1 MKNKLLVLSLG
12 ALCVSQIWE
21 SNRAS
26 AVVSGE
32 ENPYKSESLKL
43 NGKRSTTIT
52 SDKYEENLDM
62 LISSLSFADYEK
74 YEEPEYKEA
83 VKKYQQKFMAE
94 DDALKNFFSEEKKI
108 KNRNTNTNTN
118 TSNYLGLTH
127 ERYESIYNSLKKHRE
142 EFSKEI
148 EEINNKNPEL
158 KEYNNE
164 EQTKA
169 DTELNTLENQVL
181 MIGYTFYHSN
191 KNEVEDLYN
200 KLDMI
205 LGYKDEERKKKRA
218 TNQRMFNNKK
228 EDLETIIDE
237 FFGEI
242 GQQRPTSIPTLAPK
256 EEKETNTNNANKLKY
271 DTEAAK
277 TDESKRSNRS
287 KRSLDSQNYKSVS
300 KEVTAEQKAE
310 YEKRAEERKS
320 RFLDRQKSKKEP
332 VVSLEYDFEHK
343 QRFNNANDKQLVV
356 SAPTKKPTT
365 PTTYTETTTQ
375 VPMPTVERQT
385 QQQIVYKTPKPL
397 VGLNGESHDF
407 TTTHQSPTTSNH
419 THNNVVE
426 FEETSAL
433 PGRKSGSL
441 VGISQIDSS
450 HLTER
455 EKRVIKREHVR
466 EAQKLVDNY
475 KDTHSYRDRLNA
487 QQKVNTLSEGHQK
500 RFNKQINKVYNGK

>member
-1 MKNKLLVLSLG
+1 MKNKLLVLTLG

-21 SNRAS
+21 YNHAS

-32 ENPYKSESLKL
+32 ENPYVSKALSVSGQKSNNLTLKQYKDSL
-43 NGKRSTTIT
+43 RSVMCT
-52 SDKYEENLDM
+52 SEINKNDGYD
-62 LISSLSFADYEK
+62 
-74 YEEPEYKEA
+74 EPEYKEA
-83 VKKYQQKFMAE
+83 MDTYRKKLFAE
-94 DDALKNFFSEEKKI
+94 LDALNKFLDEERTIAIKKKSNENVSEDI
-108 KNRNTNTNTN
+108 
-118 TSNYLGLTH
+118 LGLTH
-127 ERYESIYNSLKKHRE
+127 QRYAAIHQGIKDNKAEFEKKVESIENKYSDLKKFDEVKDDKVR
-142 EFSKEI
+142 
-148 EEINNKNPEL
+148 
-158 KEYNNE
+158 
-164 EQTKA
+164 
-169 DTELNTLENQVL
+169 DELNELENKVL
-181 MIGYTFYHSN
+181 MLGQAFPD
-191 KNEVEDLYN
+191 KVEARMDLYN

-205 LGYKDEERKKKRA
+205 VGYSEDEREERHPQNERLYKERV
-218 TNQRMFNNKK
+218 

-237 FFGEI
+237 FFKDINEN
-242 GQQRPTSIPTLAPK
+242 RPANIPALTSDK
-256 EEKETNTNNANKLKY
+256 ENNRSMALKLKQ

-277 TDESKRSNRS
+277 NDESKRSKRT
-287 KRSLDSQNYKSVS
+287 KRSLNTHNHKSASQ
-300 KEVTAEQKAE
+300 EVTAEQKAE
-310 YEKRAEERKS
+310 YERKAEERKEK
-320 RFLDRQKSKKEP
+320 FLAKNKDNP
-332 VVSLEYDFEHK
+332 VVSLIDDEDDNE
-343 QRFNNANDKQLVV
+343 NDKQLVV

-385 QQQIVYKTPKPL
+385 QQQIIYNAPKQL
-397 VGLNGESHDF
+397 AGLNGESHDF

-475 KDTHSYRDRLNA
+475 KDTHSYKDRLNA

-500 RFNKQINKVYNGK
+500 RFNKQIDKVYNGK

>member
-21 SNRAS
+21 SNHAS

-32 ENPYKSESLKL
+32 KNPYVSKALSIKGQKTNSWNLGQYKDSLRTVMCTSEINK
-43 NGKRSTTIT
+43 NDGY
-52 SDKYEENLDM
+52 D
-62 LISSLSFADYEK
+62 
-74 YEEPEYKEA
+74 EPEYKEA
-83 VKKYQQKFMAE
+83 MDTYRKKLFAE
-94 DDALKNFFSEEKKI
+94 LDALNKFLDEERKIESSKKN
-108 KNRNTNTNTN
+108 NNQVANGV
-118 TSNYLGLTH
+118 LGLTH
-127 ERYESIYNSLKKHRE
+127 QRYLAIHEAI
-142 EFSKEI
+142 KE
-148 EEINNKNPEL
+148 
-158 KEYNNE
+158 
-164 EQTKA
+164 
-169 DTELNTLENQVL
+169 
-181 MIGYTFYHSN
+181 N
-191 KNEVEDLYN
+191 KNEFERKTQDIESRNPDLKKFDRDKDYEVRVKLNELENKVLMLGHAFPNKHEARENLYN
-200 KLDMI
+200 KLDLI
-205 LGYKDEERKKKRA
+205 VGRSDDEREERHPQNDRLSKERV
-218 TNQRMFNNKK
+218 
-228 EDLETIIDE
+228 EDLESIIDE
-237 FFGEI
+237 FFVEI
-242 GQQRPTSIPTLAPK
+242 NENRPLNIPALVESN
-256 EEKETNTNNANKLKY
+256 EENIEMAKKLKADTEEAKTNNAK
-271 DTEAAK
+271 
-277 TDESKRSNRS
+277 RS
-287 KRSLDSQNYKSVS
+287 KRSLNTQNYKSAS
-300 KEVTAEQKAE
+300 QEVTAEQKAE
-310 YEKRAEERKS
+310 YERKAEERKEK
-320 RFLDRQKSKKEP
+320 FLAKNKDNPE
-332 VVSLEYDFEHK
+332 VSLIDDEDDNE
-343 QRFNNANDKQLVV
+343 NDKQLVV

-385 QQQIVYKTPKPL
+385 QQQIIYNAPKQL
-397 VGLNGESHDF
+397 AGLNGESHDF

-475 KDTHSYRDRLNA
+475 KDTHSYKDRLNA

>member
-21 SNRAS
+21 SNHAS

-32 ENPYKSESLKL
+32 KNPCVSESLKL
-43 NGKRSTTIT
+43 NDNKS
-52 SDKYEENLDM
+52 K
-62 LISSLSFADYEK
+62 SLSLEK
-74 YEEPEYKEA
+74 YKESLRSIMCTKEINKNDGYDEPEYKEA
-83 VKKYQQKFMAE
+83 LNTYRKKLFAE
-94 DDALKNFFSEEKKI
+94 LDALNKFLDEERKIASYIKKNMEVP
-108 KNRNTNTNTN
+108 
-118 TSNYLGLTH
+118 SNILGLTH
-127 ERYESIYNSLKKHRE
+127 GRYTAIYNAI
-142 EFSKEI
+142 KE
-148 EEINNKNPEL
+148 
-158 KEYNNE
+158 
-164 EQTKA
+164 
-169 DTELNTLENQVL
+169 
-181 MIGYTFYHSN
+181 N
-191 KNEVEDLYN
+191 KNEFEKNVEKIESKHLDLKRFDEDKDYEARVKLNELENKVLMLGQAFPDKVDARESLYN

-205 LGYKDEERKKKRA
+205 VGLSNDEIEERHPQNERLLKERV
-218 TNQRMFNNKK
+218 

-237 FFGEI
+237 FFNDIGEN
-242 GQQRPTSIPTLAPK
+242 RPENISPL
-256 EEKETNTNNANKLKY
+256 TNNEYKNKEMITKLKS

-277 TDESKRSNRS
+277 NDESKRSKRS
-287 KRSLDSQNYKSVS
+287 KRSLNTQNYKSAS
-300 KEVTAEQKAE
+300 QEVTAEQKAE
-310 YEKRAEERKS
+310 YERKAKERKDK
-320 RFLDRQKSKKEP
+320 FLAKNKDNP
-332 VVSLEYDFEHK
+332 VVSLIDDEDDNE
-343 QRFNNANDKQLVV
+343 NDKKLVV
-356 SAPTKKPTT
+356 SAPTKKPTS

-385 QQQIVYKTPKPL
+385 QQQIIYNAPKQL
-397 VGLNGESHDF
+397 AGLNGESHDF

-475 KDTHSYRDRLNA
+475 KDTHSYKDRLNA

-500 RFNKQINKVYNGK
+500 RFNKQIDKVYNGK

>member
-21 SNRAS
+21 SNHAS

-32 ENPYKSESLKL
+32 KNPYVSESLKL
-43 NGKRSTTIT
+43 NDNKS
-52 SDKYEENLDM
+52 K
-62 LISSLSFADYEK
+62 SLSLEK
-74 YEEPEYKEA
+74 YKESLRSIMCTKEINKNDGYDEPEYKEA
-83 VKKYQQKFMAE
+83 LNTYRKKLFAE
-94 DDALKNFFSEEKKI
+94 LDALNKFLDEERKIASYIKKNMEVP
-108 KNRNTNTNTN
+108 
-118 TSNYLGLTH
+118 SNILGLTH
-127 ERYESIYNSLKKHRE
+127 GRYTAIYNAI
-142 EFSKEI
+142 KE
-148 EEINNKNPEL
+148 
-158 KEYNNE
+158 
-164 EQTKA
+164 
-169 DTELNTLENQVL
+169 
-181 MIGYTFYHSN
+181 N
-191 KNEVEDLYN
+191 KNEFEKNVEKIESKHLDLKRFDEDKDYEARVKLNELENKVLMLGQAFPDKVDARESLYN

-205 LGYKDEERKKKRA
+205 VGLSNDEIEERHPQNERLLKERV
-218 TNQRMFNNKK
+218 

-237 FFGEI
+237 FFNDIGEN
-242 GQQRPTSIPTLAPK
+242 RPENISPL
-256 EEKETNTNNANKLKY
+256 TNNEYKNKEMITKLKS

-277 TDESKRSNRS
+277 NDESKRSKRS
-287 KRSLDSQNYKSVS
+287 KRSLNTQNYKSAS
-300 KEVTAEQKAE
+300 QEVTAEQKAE
-310 YEKRAEERKS
+310 YERKAKERKDK
-320 RFLDRQKSKKEP
+320 FLAKNKDNP
-332 VVSLEYDFEHK
+332 VVSLIDDEDDNE
-343 QRFNNANDKQLVV
+343 NDKKLVV
-356 SAPTKKPTT
+356 SAPTKKPTS

-385 QQQIVYKTPKPL
+385 QQQIIYNAPKQL
-397 VGLNGESHDF
+397 AGLNGESHDF

-466 EAQKLVDNY
+466 EDQKLVDNY
-475 KDTHSYRDRLNA
+475 KDTHSYKDRLNA

-500 RFNKQINKVYNGK
+500 RFNKQIDKVYNGK

>member
-32 ENPYKSESLKL
+32 KNPYVSESLKL
-43 NGKRSTTIT
+43 IDYKNNKQYTAEAYKKSLEDLIDTLPQIGNV
-52 SDKYEENLDM
+52 KYD
-62 LISSLSFADYEK
+62 
-74 YEEPEYKEA
+74 EPEFKET
-83 VKKYQQKFMAE
+83 VKKYQQRFMAE
-94 DDALKNFFSEEKKI
+94 DDALKKYFGEERLLKQTTV
-108 KNRNTNTNTN
+108 NNGLN
-118 TSNYLGLTH
+118 SNILGMTQG
-127 ERYESIYNSLKKHRE
+127 RYELIYEGLKNQST
-142 EFSKEI
+142 EFLKEI
-148 EEINNKNPEL
+148 EQVKNNNPQL
-158 KEYNNE
+158 KDFSWE
-164 EQTKA
+164 EQNKA
-169 DTELNTLENQVL
+169 DIELNTLENKAL
-181 MIGYTFYHSN
+181 MVGATYFNEHRD
-191 KNEVEDLYN
+191 EVEDLYN

-205 LGYKDEERKKKRA
+205 LGYEEDERKSKKPI
-218 TNQRMFNNKK
+218 NNRMLERTK
-228 EDLETIIDE
+228 EDLETIISE
-237 FFGEI
+237 FFRDIKKE
-242 GQQRPTSIPTLAPK
+242 RPKDIPMLTADKNYNQTMALQLKADT
-256 EEKETNTNNANKLKY
+256 EEAKTNT
-271 DTEAAK
+271 AK
-277 TDESKRSNRS
+277 RS
-287 KRSLDSQNYKSVS
+287 KRSLNTQNHKSVS
-300 KEVTAEQKAE
+300 QEVSEQQKAE
-310 YEKRAEERKS
+310 YDKRAEERKAK
-320 RFLDRQKSKKEP
+320 FLDKQKNKKTP

-343 QRFNNANDKQLVV
+343 QRFNNENDKQLVV
-356 SAPTKKPTT
+356 SAPSKKPTT
-365 PTTYTETTTQ
+365 QTTYTETTTQ

-385 QQQIVYKTPKPL
+385 QQQIIYNAPKQL
-397 VGLNGESHDF
+397 AGLNGESHDF

-475 KDTHSYRDRLNA
+475 KDTHSYKDRLNA

>member
-21 SNRAS
+21 SNHAS

-32 ENPYKSESLKL
+32 KNPYVSKALSIKGQKTNSWNLGQYKDSLRTVMCTSEINK
-43 NGKRSTTIT
+43 NDGY
-52 SDKYEENLDM
+52 D
-62 LISSLSFADYEK
+62 
-74 YEEPEYKEA
+74 EPEYKEA
-83 VKKYQQKFMAE
+83 MDTYRKKLFAE
-94 DDALKNFFSEEKKI
+94 LDALNKFLDEERKIESSKKN
-108 KNRNTNTNTN
+108 NNQVANGV
-118 TSNYLGLTH
+118 LGLTH
-127 ERYESIYNSLKKHRE
+127 QRYLAIHEAI
-142 EFSKEI
+142 KE
-148 EEINNKNPEL
+148 
-158 KEYNNE
+158 
-164 EQTKA
+164 
-169 DTELNTLENQVL
+169 
-181 MIGYTFYHSN
+181 N
-191 KNEVEDLYN
+191 KNEFERKTQDIESRNPDLKKFDRDKDYEVRVKLNELENKVLMLGHAFPNKHEARENLYN
-200 KLDMI
+200 KLDLI
-205 LGYKDEERKKKRA
+205 VGRSDDEREERHPQNDRLSKERV
-218 TNQRMFNNKK
+218 
-228 EDLETIIDE
+228 EDLESIIDE
-237 FFGEI
+237 FFVEI
-242 GQQRPTSIPTLAPK
+242 NENRPLNIPALVESN
-256 EEKETNTNNANKLKY
+256 EENIEMAKKLKADTEEAKTNNAK
-271 DTEAAK
+271 
-277 TDESKRSNRS
+277 RS
-287 KRSLDSQNYKSVS
+287 KRSLNTQNYKSAS
-300 KEVTAEQKAE
+300 QEVTAEQKAE
-310 YEKRAEERKS
+310 YERKAEERKEK
-320 RFLDRQKSKKEP
+320 FLAKNKNNP
-332 VVSLEYDFEHK
+332 VVSLIDDEDDNE
-343 QRFNNANDKQLVV
+343 NDKQLVV

-385 QQQIVYKTPKPL
+385 QQQIIYNAPKQL
-397 VGLNGESHDF
+397 AGLNGESHDF

-475 KDTHSYRDRLNA
+475 KDTHSYKDRLNA

>member
-21 SNRAS
+21 SNHAS

-32 ENPYKSESLKL
+32 KNPYVSESLKL
-43 NGKRSTTIT
+43 NDNKS
-52 SDKYEENLDM
+52 K
-62 LISSLSFADYEK
+62 SLSLEK
-74 YEEPEYKEA
+74 YKESLRSIMCTKEINKNDGYDEPEYKEA
-83 VKKYQQKFMAE
+83 LNTYRKKLFAE
-94 DDALKNFFSEEKKI
+94 LDALNKFLDEERKIASYIKKNMEVP
-108 KNRNTNTNTN
+108 
-118 TSNYLGLTH
+118 SNILGLTH
-127 ERYESIYNSLKKHRE
+127 GRYTAIYNAI
-142 EFSKEI
+142 KE
-148 EEINNKNPEL
+148 
-158 KEYNNE
+158 
-164 EQTKA
+164 
-169 DTELNTLENQVL
+169 
-181 MIGYTFYHSN
+181 N
-191 KNEVEDLYN
+191 KNEFEKNVEKIESKHLDLKRFDEDKDYEARVKLNELENKVLMLGQAFPDKVDARESLYN

-205 LGYKDEERKKKRA
+205 VGLSNDEIEERHPQNERLLKERV
-218 TNQRMFNNKK
+218 

-237 FFGEI
+237 FFNDIGEN
-242 GQQRPTSIPTLAPK
+242 RPENISPL
-256 EEKETNTNNANKLKY
+256 TNNEYKNKEMITKLKS

-277 TDESKRSNRS
+277 NDESKRSKRN
-287 KRSLDSQNYKSVS
+287 KRSLNTQNYKSAS
-300 KEVTAEQKAE
+300 QEVTAEQKAE
-310 YEKRAEERKS
+310 YERKAKERKDK
-320 RFLDRQKSKKEP
+320 FLAKNKDNP
-332 VVSLEYDFEHK
+332 VVSLIDDEDDNE
-343 QRFNNANDKQLVV
+343 NDKKLVV
-356 SAPTKKPTT
+356 SAPTKKPTS

-385 QQQIVYKTPKPL
+385 QQQIIYNAPKQL
-397 VGLNGESHDF
+397 AGLNGESHDF

-475 KDTHSYRDRLNA
+475 KDTHSYKDRLNA

-500 RFNKQINKVYNGK
+500 RFNKQIDKVYNGK

>member
-21 SNRAS
+21 SNHAS

-32 ENPYKSESLKL
+32 KNPYVSKALSIKGQKTNSWNLGQYKDSLRTVMCTSEINK
-43 NGKRSTTIT
+43 NDGY
-52 SDKYEENLDM
+52 D
-62 LISSLSFADYEK
+62 
-74 YEEPEYKEA
+74 EPEYKEA
-83 VKKYQQKFMAE
+83 MDTYRKKLFAE
-94 DDALKNFFSEEKKI
+94 LDALNKFLDEERKIESSKKN
-108 KNRNTNTNTN
+108 NNQVANGV
-118 TSNYLGLTH
+118 LGLTH
-127 ERYESIYNSLKKHRE
+127 QRYLAIHEAI
-142 EFSKEI
+142 KE
-148 EEINNKNPEL
+148 
-158 KEYNNE
+158 
-164 EQTKA
+164 
-169 DTELNTLENQVL
+169 
-181 MIGYTFYHSN
+181 N
-191 KNEVEDLYN
+191 KNEFERKTQDIESRNPDLKKFDRDKDYEVRVKLNELENKVLMLGHAFPNKHEARENLYN
-200 KLDMI
+200 KLDLI
-205 LGYKDEERKKKRA
+205 VGRSDDEREERHPQNDRLSKERV
-218 TNQRMFNNKK
+218 
-228 EDLETIIDE
+228 EDLESIIDE
-237 FFGEI
+237 FFVEI
-242 GQQRPTSIPTLAPK
+242 NENRPLNIPALVESN
-256 EEKETNTNNANKLKY
+256 EENIEMAKKLKADTEEAKTNNAK
-271 DTEAAK
+271 
-277 TDESKRSNRS
+277 RS
-287 KRSLDSQNYKSVS
+287 KRSLNTQNYKSES
-300 KEVTAEQKAE
+300 QEVTAEQKAE
-310 YEKRAEERKS
+310 YERKAEERKEK
-320 RFLDRQKSKKEP
+320 FLAKNKDNP
-332 VVSLEYDFEHK
+332 VVSLIDDEDDNE
-343 QRFNNANDKQLVV
+343 NDKQLVV

-385 QQQIVYKTPKPL
+385 QQQIIYNAPKQL
-397 VGLNGESHDF
+397 AGLNGESHDF

-475 KDTHSYRDRLNA
+475 KDTHSYKDRLNA

>member
-1 MKNKLLVLSLG
+1 M
-12 ALCVSQIWE
+12 
-21 SNRAS
+21 
-26 AVVSGE
+26 
-32 ENPYKSESLKL
+32 
-43 NGKRSTTIT
+43 
-52 SDKYEENLDM
+52 
-62 LISSLSFADYEK
+62 
-74 YEEPEYKEA
+74 
-83 VKKYQQKFMAE
+83 
-94 DDALKNFFSEEKKI
+94 
-108 KNRNTNTNTN
+108 
-118 TSNYLGLTH
+118 
-127 ERYESIYNSLKKHRE
+127 
-142 EFSKEI
+142 
-148 EEINNKNPEL
+148 
-158 KEYNNE
+158 NE
-164 EQTKA
+164 
-169 DTELNTLENQVL
+169 LENKVL
-181 MIGYTFYHSN
+181 MLGQAFPD
-191 KNEVEDLYN
+191 KVEARMDLYN

-205 LGYKDEERKKKRA
+205 VGYSEDEREERHPQNERLYKERV
-218 TNQRMFNNKK
+218 

-237 FFGEI
+237 FFKDINEN
-242 GQQRPTSIPTLAPK
+242 RPANIPALTSDK
-256 EEKETNTNNANKLKY
+256 ENNRSMALKLKQ

-277 TDESKRSNRS
+277 NDESKRSKRS
-287 KRSLDSQNYKSVS
+287 KRSLNTQNYKSAS
-300 KEVTAEQKAE
+300 QEVTAEQKAE
-310 YEKRAEERKS
+310 YERKAEERKEK
-320 RFLDRQKSKKEP
+320 FLAKNKDNS
-332 VVSLEYDFEHK
+332 VVSLIDDEDDNE
-343 QRFNNANDKQLVV
+343 NDKQLVV

-397 VGLNGESHDF
+397 ARLNGESHDF

-475 KDTHSYRDRLNA
+475 KDTHSYKDRLNA

-500 RFNKQINKVYNGK
+500 RFNKQIDKVYNGK

>member
-21 SNRAS
+21 SNRAC

-32 ENPYKSESLKL
+32 KNLYVSESLKL
-43 NGKRSTTIT
+43 NDNKS
-52 SDKYEENLDM
+52 K
-62 LISSLSFADYEK
+62 SLSLEK
-74 YEEPEYKEA
+74 YKESLRSIMCTKEINKNDGYDEPEYKEA
-83 VKKYQQKFMAE
+83 LNTYRKKLFAE
-94 DDALKNFFSEEKKI
+94 LDALNKFLDEERKIASYIKKNMEVP
-108 KNRNTNTNTN
+108 
-118 TSNYLGLTH
+118 SNILGLTH
-127 ERYESIYNSLKKHRE
+127 GRYTAIYNAI
-142 EFSKEI
+142 KE
-148 EEINNKNPEL
+148 
-158 KEYNNE
+158 
-164 EQTKA
+164 
-169 DTELNTLENQVL
+169 
-181 MIGYTFYHSN
+181 N
-191 KNEVEDLYN
+191 KNEFEKNVENIESKHLDLKRFDEDKDYEARVKLNELENKVLMLGQAFPDKVDARESLYN

-205 LGYKDEERKKKRA
+205 VGLSNDEIEERHPQNERLLKERV
-218 TNQRMFNNKK
+218 

-237 FFGEI
+237 FFNDIGEN
-242 GQQRPTSIPTLAPK
+242 RPENISPL
-256 EEKETNTNNANKLKY
+256 TNNEYKNKEMITKLKS

-277 TDESKRSNRS
+277 NDENKRCNRS
-287 KRSLDSQNYKSVS
+287 KRSLDSQNYKSAS
-300 KEVTAEQKAE
+300 QEVTGEQKAE
-310 YEKRAEERKS
+310 YEKRAEERKA
-320 RFLDRQKSKKEP
+320 RFLDNQKIKKTP

-343 QRFNNANDKQLVV
+343 QRIDNENDKKLVV
-356 SAPTKKPTT
+356 SAPTKKPTS

-385 QQQIVYKTPKPL
+385 QQQIIYNAPKQL
-397 VGLNGESHDF
+397 AGLNGESHDF

-475 KDTHSYRDRLNA
+475 KDTHSYKDRLNA
-487 QQKVNTLSEGHQK
+487 QQKVNTLSESHQK

>member
-32 ENPYKSESLKL
+32 ENPYVSKALSVSGQKSNNLTLKQYKDSL
-43 NGKRSTTIT
+43 RSVMCT
-52 SDKYEENLDM
+52 SEINKNDGYD
-62 LISSLSFADYEK
+62 
-74 YEEPEYKEA
+74 EPEYKEA
-83 VKKYQQKFMAE
+83 MDTYRKKLFAE
-94 DDALKNFFSEEKKI
+94 LDALNKFLDEERTIAIKKKSNENVSEDI
-108 KNRNTNTNTN
+108 
-118 TSNYLGLTH
+118 LGLTH
-127 ERYESIYNSLKKHRE
+127 QRYTAIHQAIKDNKAEFEKKVESIENKYSDLKKFDEVKDDKVR
-142 EFSKEI
+142 
-148 EEINNKNPEL
+148 
-158 KEYNNE
+158 
-164 EQTKA
+164 
-169 DTELNTLENQVL
+169 DELNELENKVL
-181 MIGYTFYHSN
+181 MLGQAFPD
-191 KNEVEDLYN
+191 KVEARMDLYN

-205 LGYKDEERKKKRA
+205 VGYSEDEREERHPQNERLYKERV
-218 TNQRMFNNKK
+218 

-237 FFGEI
+237 FFKDINEN
-242 GQQRPTSIPTLAPK
+242 RPANIPALTSDK
-256 EEKETNTNNANKLKY
+256 ENNRSMALKLKQ
-271 DTEAAK
+271 DTEAVK
-277 TDESKRSNRS
+277 NDESKRSKRS
-287 KRSLDSQNYKSVS
+287 KRSLNTQNYKSAS
-300 KEVTAEQKAE
+300 QEVTAEQKAE
-310 YEKRAEERKS
+310 YERKAEERKEK
-320 RFLDRQKSKKEP
+320 FLAKNKDNP
-332 VVSLEYDFEHK
+332 VVSLIDDEDDNE
-343 QRFNNANDKQLVV
+343 NDKQIVV
-356 SAPTKKPTT
+356 SAPSKKPTT

-385 QQQIVYKTPKPL
+385 QQQIIYNAPKQL
-397 VGLNGESHDF
+397 AGLNGESHDF
-407 TTTHQSPTTSNH
+407 STTHQTPTTSNH

-475 KDTHSYRDRLNA
+475 KDTHSYKDRLNA

>member
-21 SNRAS
+21 SNHAS

-32 ENPYKSESLKL
+32 KNPYVSESLKL
-43 NGKRSTTIT
+43 NDNKS
-52 SDKYEENLDM
+52 K
-62 LISSLSFADYEK
+62 SLSLEK
-74 YEEPEYKEA
+74 YKESLRSIMCTKEINKNDGYDEPEYKEA
-83 VKKYQQKFMAE
+83 LNTYRTKLFAE
-94 DDALKNFFSEEKKI
+94 LDALNKFLDEERKIASYIKKNMEVP
-108 KNRNTNTNTN
+108 
-118 TSNYLGLTH
+118 SNILGLTH
-127 ERYESIYNSLKKHRE
+127 GRYTAIYNAI
-142 EFSKEI
+142 KE
-148 EEINNKNPEL
+148 
-158 KEYNNE
+158 
-164 EQTKA
+164 
-169 DTELNTLENQVL
+169 
-181 MIGYTFYHSN
+181 N
-191 KNEVEDLYN
+191 KNEFEKNVEKIESKHLDLKRFDEDKDYEARVKLNELENKVLMLGQAFPDKVDARESLYN

-205 LGYKDEERKKKRA
+205 VGLSNDEIEERHPQNERLLKERV
-218 TNQRMFNNKK
+218 

-237 FFGEI
+237 FFNDIGEN
-242 GQQRPTSIPTLAPK
+242 RPENISPL
-256 EEKETNTNNANKLKY
+256 TNNEYKNKEMITKLKS

-277 TDESKRSNRS
+277 NDESKRSKRS
-287 KRSLDSQNYKSVS
+287 KRSLNTQNYKSAS
-300 KEVTAEQKAE
+300 QEVTAEQKAE
-310 YEKRAEERKS
+310 YERKAKERKDK
-320 RFLDRQKSKKEP
+320 FLAKNKDNP
-332 VVSLEYDFEHK
+332 VVSLIDDEDDNE
-343 QRFNNANDKQLVV
+343 NDKKLVV
-356 SAPTKKPTT
+356 SAPTKKPTS

-385 QQQIVYKTPKPL
+385 QQQIIYNAPKQL
-397 VGLNGESHDF
+397 AGLNGESHDF

-475 KDTHSYRDRLNA
+475 KDTHSYKDRLNA

-500 RFNKQINKVYNGK
+500 RFNKQIDKVYNGK

>member
-32 ENPYKSESLKL
+32 KNPYVSKALSVSGQKSNNLTLKQYKDSL
-43 NGKRSTTIT
+43 RSVMCT
-52 SDKYEENLDM
+52 SEINKNDGYD
-62 LISSLSFADYEK
+62 
-74 YEEPEYKEA
+74 EPEYKEA
-83 VKKYQQKFMAE
+83 MDTYRKKLFAE
-94 DDALKNFFSEEKKI
+94 LDALNKFLDEERTIAIKKKSNENVSEDI
-108 KNRNTNTNTN
+108 
-118 TSNYLGLTH
+118 LGLTH
-127 ERYESIYNSLKKHRE
+127 QRYAAIHQAIKDNKAEFEKKVESIENKYSDLKKFDEDKDDKVR
-142 EFSKEI
+142 
-148 EEINNKNPEL
+148 
-158 KEYNNE
+158 
-164 EQTKA
+164 
-169 DTELNTLENQVL
+169 DELNELENKVL
-181 MIGYTFYHSN
+181 MLGQAFPD
-191 KNEVEDLYN
+191 KVEARMDLYN

-205 LGYKDEERKKKRA
+205 VGYSEDEREERHPQNERLYKERV
-218 TNQRMFNNKK
+218 

-237 FFGEI
+237 FFKDINEN
-242 GQQRPTSIPTLAPK
+242 RPANIPALTSDK
-256 EEKETNTNNANKLKY
+256 ENNRSMALKLKQ

-277 TDESKRSNRS
+277 NDESKRSKRS
-287 KRSLDSQNYKSVS
+287 KRSLNTQNYKSAS
-300 KEVTAEQKAE
+300 QEVTAEQKAE
-310 YEKRAEERKS
+310 YERKAEERKEK
-320 RFLDRQKSKKEP
+320 FLAKNKDNP
-332 VVSLEYDFEHK
+332 VVSLIDDEDDNE
-343 QRFNNANDKQLVV
+343 NDKQLVV
-356 SAPTKKPTT
+356 SAPTKKPTS

-375 VPMPTVERQT
+375 VLMPTVERQAH
-385 QQQIVYKTPKPL
+385 QQIVYKAPKQL
-397 VGLNGESHDF
+397 AGLNGESHDF

-419 THNNVVE
+419 THNHLIE

-475 KDTHSYRDRLNA
+475 KDTHSYKDRLNA

>member
-1 MKNKLLVLSLG
+1 MKNKLLVLTLG

-21 SNRAS
+21 YNHAS

-32 ENPYKSESLKL
+32 KNPYVSKALELKDKSNKSNSYENYRDSLES
-43 NGKRSTTIT
+43 
-52 SDKYEENLDM
+52 

-74 YEEPEYKEA
+74 YEEPEYEKA

-94 DDALKNFFSEEKKI
+94 DDALKNFLNEEKNL
-108 KNRNTNTNTN
+108 KNGNKY
-118 TSNYLGLTH
+118 SNGNNLLGLTH
-127 ERYESIYNSLKKHRE
+127 ERYLTVFDSLKENKN
-142 EFSKEI
+142 EFLKEI
-148 EEINNKNPEL
+148 EEINIKNPEL
-158 KEYNNE
+158 KEFDI
-164 EQTKA
+164 EQQNKA
-169 DTELNTLENQVL
+169 DLELNTLENQAL
-181 MIGYTFYHSN
+181 MIGYTFYSSN

-205 LGYKDEERKKKRA
+205 LGYKDEERKKKKA

-228 EDLETIIDE
+228 EDLETIIDK

-277 TDESKRSNRS
+277 SDESKRSKRS
-287 KRSLDSQNYKSVS
+287 KRSLNTQNHKPASQEVS
-300 KEVTAEQKAE
+300 EQQKAE
-310 YEKRAEERKS
+310 YEKRAEERKA
-320 RFLDRQKSKKEP
+320 RFLDKQKNKKTP

-343 QRFNNANDKQLVV
+343 QRVDNTNENQLVV

-385 QQQIVYKTPKPL
+385 QQQIIYNAPKQL
-397 VGLNGESHDF
+397 AGLNGESHDF

-475 KDTHSYRDRLNA
+475 KDTHSYKDRLNA

>member
-32 ENPYKSESLKL
+32 ENPYVSKALSVSGQKSNNLTLKQYKDSL
-43 NGKRSTTIT
+43 RSVMCT
-52 SDKYEENLDM
+52 SEINKNDGYD
-62 LISSLSFADYEK
+62 
-74 YEEPEYKEA
+74 EPEYKEA
-83 VKKYQQKFMAE
+83 MDTYRKKLFAE
-94 DDALKNFFSEEKKI
+94 LDALNKFLDEERTIAIKKKSNENVSEDI
-108 KNRNTNTNTN
+108 
-118 TSNYLGLTH
+118 LGLTH
-127 ERYESIYNSLKKHRE
+127 QRYTAIHQAIKDNKAEFEKKVESIENKYSDLKKFDEVKDDKVR
-142 EFSKEI
+142 
-148 EEINNKNPEL
+148 
-158 KEYNNE
+158 
-164 EQTKA
+164 
-169 DTELNTLENQVL
+169 DELNELENKVL
-181 MIGYTFYHSN
+181 MLGQAFPD
-191 KNEVEDLYN
+191 KVEARMDLYN

-205 LGYKDEERKKKRA
+205 VGYSEDEREERPPQNERLYKERV
-218 TNQRMFNNKK
+218 

-237 FFGEI
+237 FFKDINEN
-242 GQQRPTSIPTLAPK
+242 RPANIPALTSDK
-256 EEKETNTNNANKLKY
+256 ENNRSMALKLKQ

-277 TDESKRSNRS
+277 NDESKRSKRS
-287 KRSLDSQNYKSVS
+287 KRSLNTQNYKSAS
-300 KEVTAEQKAE
+300 QEVTAEQKAE
-310 YEKRAEERKS
+310 YERKAEERKEK
-320 RFLDRQKSKKEP
+320 FLAKNKDNP
-332 VVSLEYDFEHK
+332 VVSLIDDEDDNE
-343 QRFNNANDKQLVV
+343 NDKQIVV
-356 SAPTKKPTT
+356 SAPSKKPTT

-385 QQQIVYKTPKPL
+385 QQQIIYNAPKQL
-397 VGLNGESHDF
+397 AGLNGESHDF
-407 TTTHQSPTTSNH
+407 STTHQTPTTSNH

-475 KDTHSYRDRLNA
+475 KDTHSYKDRLNA